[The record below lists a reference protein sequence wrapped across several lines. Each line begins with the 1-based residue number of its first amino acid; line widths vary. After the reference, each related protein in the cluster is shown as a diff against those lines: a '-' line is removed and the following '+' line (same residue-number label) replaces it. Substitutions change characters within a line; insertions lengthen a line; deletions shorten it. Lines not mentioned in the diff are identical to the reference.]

1 MRFSLGFKSWNAF
14 LDDKGWVSQS
24 FVSYSYTFLIEKDK
38 TKKGTRESFA
48 NLYLKRLE
56 ISREITVNAKEWH
69 TSKEEGMAL
78 DPFLLYFIS
87 EDTSHICEN
96 SMNR

>member
-38 TKKGTRESFA
+38 TKEGTRESFA

-56 ISREITVNAKEWH
+56 ISREITVNAKE
-69 TSKEEGMAL
+69 
-78 DPFLLYFIS
+78 
-87 EDTSHICEN
+87 
-96 SMNR
+96 

>member
-1 MRFSLGFKSWNAF
+1 MGFSVVCILF
-14 LDDKGWVSQS
+14 LY
-24 FVSYSYTFLIEKDK
+24 VSYRKRQNQKE
-38 TKKGTRESFA
+38 GTRESFA

-69 TSKEEGMAL
+69 TSKEEGTAL
-78 DPFLLYFIS
+78 DPFLLYFIF